1 MISNNKKFLKRLEDI
16 KCRISNETNG
26 LIEYEEF
33 IVIPHFGFIILRFKL
48 NKELIAVDELDK
60 YETYLYQIVGDDF
73 LVDFMGSV
81 YKKAGVDFASIGAKL
96 KKLNKRFDEEQ
107 CDIVCSFL
115 EEINNDK
122 NELLNIVNL
131 PLDSDVWEIQYDEDG
146 IALIILGNQN
156 RVIKE
161 IDSKLP
167 IVVREVS
174 KEECFGLVKAAFYA
188 KRSHISLARLLM

>member
-1 MISNNKKFLKRLEDI
+1 MINNNKQFLKRLEEI
-16 KCRISNETNG
+16 KCRISNDTNG

-33 IVIPHFGFIILRFKL
+33 IVIPHFEFIILRFIL
-48 NKELIAVDELDK
+48 NKETITIDELDK

-81 YKKAGVDFASIGAKL
+81 YKKAGVDFSSLEAKL
-96 KKLNKRFDEEQ
+96 RELNKRLNKEQ
-107 CDIVCSFL
+107 TNIVCPFAK
-115 EEINNDK
+115 EISNDK
-122 NELLNIVNL
+122 NELLSVGGF

-161 IDSKLP
+161 IDNNPP

-174 KEECFGLVKAAFYA
+174 REECFGLIKAALYA
-188 KRSHISLARLLM
+188 KRNKTSLARLIK